1 MKTLKKIASIM
12 FALLMIATTA
22 VGVFADEDPV
32 PAAGSNTITVNGA
45 KAGETY
51 SLYKMLDLDVGENF
65 TAYHYTIKTDS
76 AWYAFF
82 TTGKGA
88 TYVTIATDGVVT
100 WEAGKN
106 TDADK
111 AAFGVAAAK
120 YAADN
125 NSITATTV
133 SAATADG
140 KTTASFTSLE
150 AGYYLITSSLGT
162 KVIVAT
168 TPDAPNTEIN
178 EKNTEPTID
187 KLVKEDSNNK
197 YGEENTAQIGDTVE
211 FKTTVH
217 AKVGAKN
224 YVIHDKMDEAFTFNA
239 NSIKLEVKVGDNT
252 TTLVKDT
259 DYTVTTPTDGYTFE
273 IAFTETYLN
282 SLTADTDIVV
292 LYSAVLNDNAKIYT
306 NTNDNTTWLTYG
318 ANGETTESKTE
329 TSTFMFDLV
338 KTKADDTLLNGAEFK
353 LYTALTGGEEIKLV
367 KETDGS
373 YRIATAAEIAAEGF
387 TSAIIEAG
395 KVTIKGLDANT
406 KYYLEEITAPV
417 GYNKLSE
424 RVLVDMKETN
434 LTAVFE
440 QTDTNKYTSGG
451 VQVINQT
458 GNELPSTGGIGTT
471 LFYVIGS
478 VLVVGA
484 VVLFVTKKRMSRYE

>member
-51 SLYKMLDLDVGENF
+51 SLYKMLDLDVDANF
-65 TAYHYTIKTDS
+65 TAYHYTIETGS
-76 AWYAFF
+76 AWSAFF
-82 TTGKGA
+82 TTGEGA

-100 WEAGKN
+100 WKADKS

-125 NSITATTV
+125 SITATTV
-133 SAATADG
+133 IAATADG
-140 KTTASFTSLE
+140 KTTASFTGLE

-168 TPDAPNTEIN
+168 TPDAPNTQIN

-187 KLVKEDSNNK
+187 KLVKEDSTTE
-197 YGEENTAQIGDTVE
+197 YGKKNTAQIGDTVE

-224 YVIHDKMDEAFTFNA
+224 YVIHDKMDAAFTFNA
-239 NSIKLEVKVGDNT
+239 NSIKLEVKVGETT
-252 TTLVKDT
+252 TTLTKGT
-259 DYTVTTPTDGYTFE
+259 DYTVTTPADGCTFE

-292 LYSAVLNDNAKIYT
+292 FYSAVLNDNAKIYT

-318 ANGETTESKTE
+318 ANGKTTESKTE

-338 KTKADDTLLNGAEFK
+338 KTKADGTLLNGAEFK

-417 GYNKLSE
+417 GYNKLSN
-424 RVLVDMKETN
+424 RVLVDMEEAN